1 MIKTKKN
8 IQRIRI
14 HKRTD
19 AEKNNDQVG
28 KTLYKLMNDI
38 VYGKTMENLRNTIN
52 LKIVKNKK
60 GYLKCTS
67 RLRYMSHKLFDNKL
81 VTIRK
86 SKFVLK
92 LKKPAYIGMWI
103 LELSKVLMYEFHC
116 DYIKSKLTINN
127 NYYLQTLI
135 F

>member
-52 LKIVKNKK
+52 LKIVK
-60 GYLKCTS
+60 
-67 RLRYMSHKLFDNKL
+67 
-81 VTIRK
+81 IRK
-86 SKFVLK
+86 V
-92 LKKPAYIGMWI
+92 I
-103 LELSKVLMYEFHC
+103 
-116 DYIKSKLTINN
+116 
-127 NYYLQTLI
+127 
-135 F
+135 